1 MNIDEETKEKL
12 DLRIQ
17 HKKKIRELVSEVG
30 KSSRDIKIVPREHDI
45 QQSQTTMAKLQW
57 MIKSMERTAALR
69 TTMTTCFLGKE
80 KGLTPEQVI
89 KLVQMAATKEFPP
102 SDFEAYNGLA
112 VSVRSFRRCVK
123 IVRFTS
129 RSVRQLSKCRAL
141 SLIASL
147 FP

>member
-57 MIKSMERTAALR
+57 MKKSMERTAALR

-80 KGLTPEQVI
+80 KGLTPEQQ
-89 KLVQMAATKEFPP
+89 QMVATKEFPP
-102 SDFEAYNGLA
+102 SDFEAYNGLD

-141 SLIASL
+141 SLIAFL